1 MQDIATTLAAWKT
14 SLCREVDVAGLFTRS
29 NIAHKWKAP
38 WRGLLLR
45 ESVAWRI
52 QDLLE
57 QSHTLYVASQLL
69 GARILLRSAFETA
82 AVLIHLNQATRQ
94 VVAGTKNFHEFSE
107 RTTKLLLGS
116 RDKSTSY
123 ESINILTVLSKADKR
138 YPGLEQWY
146 AALSEGAH
154 PNFEGM
160 LFGYSESDWQSH
172 TTNFQ
177 NRWEALYGNHHL
189 EAMSACMVIFDAE
202 YNHEWPDAFEA
213 LEHWIEQN
221 DAMLEATKPTPPG
234 A

>member
-1 MQDIATTLAAWKT
+1 MQDITTTLAAWKN
-14 SLCREVDVAGLFTRS
+14 SLCREVDVGGLYARS
-29 NIAHKWKAP
+29 KIAHKWKAP

-45 ESVAWRI
+45 ESVAWRM

-57 QSHTLYVASQLL
+57 QSHALYTASQLL

-94 VVAGTKNFHEFSE
+94 VVAGTKDFHEFTE
-107 RTTKLLLGS
+107 RTEMLLLGS
-116 RDKSTSY
+116 RDKSTPY
-123 ESINILTVLSKADKR
+123 ETISILTVLSKADKR

-146 AALSEGAH
+146 ADLSEAAH

-160 LFGYSESDWQSH
+160 LFGYSESDWQSR

-177 NRWEALYGNHHL
+177 NRWEALYGNSHL
-189 EAMSACMVIFDAE
+189 EAISACMVIFDAE

-213 LEHWIEQN
+213 LERWIEQN
-221 DAMLEATKPTPPG
+221 DAMLEATK
-234 A
+234 

>member
-1 MQDIATTLAAWKT
+1 MQDITKTLDAWKS
-14 SLCREVDVAGLFTRS
+14 SLCREVDAGGVYARS
-29 NIAHKWKAP
+29 KIAHKWKAP

-45 ESVAWRI
+45 ESVAWRM

-57 QSHTLYVASQLL
+57 QSHALYMASQLL

-94 VVAGTKNFHEFSE
+94 VVAGTKDFHEFTE
-107 RTTKLLLGS
+107 RTEKLLLGS
-116 RDKSTSY
+116 RDKSTPY
-123 ESINILTVLSKADKR
+123 ETINILTILSKASKR

-146 AALSEGAH
+146 ADLSESAH

-160 LFGYSESDWQSH
+160 LLGYSEFDLQSR

-177 NRWEALYGNHHL
+177 NRWEALYGSSHL
-189 EAMSACMVIFDAE
+189 TALSACMVIFEAE

-213 LEHWIEQN
+213 LERWIEQN
-221 DAMLEATKPTPPG
+221 DAMLEATK
-234 A
+234 